1 MAAVVA
7 DLTLVTIVTGQAL
20 TGPGWPAWAPVL
32 LAAVASLTRV
42 TLAGRA
48 LRRCLATRAAV
59 T

>member
-42 TLAGRA
+42 TLAGRT
-48 LRRCLATRAAV
+48 LRRCLAARAAV